1 MIIGGIAVGLLG
13 KPHLTVDIDVVFLL
27 SLDDIPLLLQNAE
40 AEGFEPRMD
49 AVEQFA
55 RKTRVV
61 LLKHIASNINVDI
74 SLGVLPFEE
83 EMVQLEYWVKVF
95 AEALDAPELWE
106 DLKSILTKRF

>member
-1 MIIGGIAVGLLG
+1 
-13 KPHLTVDIDVVFLL
+13 
-27 SLDDIPLLLQNAE
+27 
-40 AEGFEPRMD
+40 
-49 AVEQFA
+49 VEQFA

-83 EMVQLEYWVKVF
+83 EMVHRSNLYKVGEFSIRIEYWVKVF

-106 DLKSILTKRF
+106 DLKSILTKRS